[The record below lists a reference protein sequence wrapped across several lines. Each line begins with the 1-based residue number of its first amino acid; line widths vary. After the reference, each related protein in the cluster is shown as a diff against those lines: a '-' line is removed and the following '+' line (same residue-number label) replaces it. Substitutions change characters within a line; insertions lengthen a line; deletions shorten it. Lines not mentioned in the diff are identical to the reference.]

1 VTADGESAAAVV
13 VVVVVFERGIC
24 NTGPFL
30 FLVQICMGHSSDS
43 SL

>member
-13 VVVVVFERGIC
+13 VVVFERGSC
-24 NTGPFL
+24 NTGPCL
-30 FLVQICMGHSSDS
+30 FLVQICMGHNSDS